1 MPCWPQGQYP
11 NPCSW
16 HFLLG
21 LLQTP
26 TDSIPGSWWSPT
38 ILHNAISTCP
48 FYELYLLMKFIHLN
62 AIDVF
67 PFPTKWNVNL
77 LIEYIQVFPRLLHPS
92 FSRLS
97 LAIPH
102 SSTMAAPP
110 AEWGSSHC
118 PDSCWGDETGWKRPQ
133 VQDWGLFRREPRASL
148 GMWL

>member
-102 SSTMAAPP
+102 SSTIVSCYLHIPHQFPWLQGKFAPLHHHFCTSLLR
-110 AEWGSSHC
+110 EI
-118 PDSCWGDETGWKRPQ
+118 
-133 VQDWGLFRREPRASL
+133 LFMFNA
-148 GMWL
+148 

>member
-1 MPCWPQGQYP
+1 MPCWSQGQYP

-38 ILHNAISTCP
+38 ILHNTTSVCP
-48 FYELYLLMKFIHLN
+48 FYELYLLKKFIHLN

-67 PFPTKWNVNL
+67 PLPTKWNVNL
-77 LIEYIQVFPRLLHPS
+77 LTEYIQVFPRLLHPS

-102 SSTMAAPP
+102 SSTIVSWYLHIPHQFP
-110 AEWGSSHC
+110 WLQGKFTPLHHHFCTSLLREI
-118 PDSCWGDETGWKRPQ
+118 
-133 VQDWGLFRREPRASL
+133 LFMFNA
-148 GMWL
+148 